1 MRKAEVVT
9 IESLEDFKK
18 FLISV
23 NHENECFLSRGVSD
37 EAYKFTSSVR
47 YHRDEFPDSL
57 SLEQIRD
64 KMKTK
69 TDGRLLNIRNN
80 GLLYLE
86 NLSNLQHDTQGTFLS
101 DYSFDPYTGLYFACK
116 IQNGKYGK
124 IAFIP
129 SLDDRVFYTTPE
141 DVKNGNFDYFVSND
155 SKINDD
161 ETIRLFK
168 SRRVNNKLLYQSSI
182 FAIDRGDLDIRV
194 DKIVKYIV
202 RIPDEKKKKIFDD
215 LEKERKYFR
224 MFNIE
229 FDGNNIRN
237 MYKEFSILVD
247 VVSLSL
253 LVNESGQSDEG
264 RVYRES
270 IDYLAN
276 KEHKKLHEIVDKQK
290 NNHHNAMKLIRGLSY
305 LLRKSGDEAAQLE
318 IINFPEKFNC
328 QTPPYLLIAYYMD
341 EMQYSKAMNV
351 SNNIKFSNMD
361 IMTAYS
367 CAVLHEEI
375 GDYKNSIMY
384 YENFIRICK
393 DSRTAKHP
401 YDDKLLSPAYF
412 CLAEISHEMGRNE
425 EALEYIKISIQYH
438 DTVKNRNFQ
447 GEVNKRIERL
457 DIAISNFN
465 ETKSMMLSAMAMSGG
480 SYSAHSYHNIAACLM
495 EEGKYLNVIAE
506 CYEFLWARPRVEDV
520 YRMLFVSCDRLNAGA
535 FHELSQHFEKKW
547 NNYKGLITEE
557 PCEEDFI
564 DNSHSHSTIEGIK
577 IGILKSLSD
586 FVLETKNL
594 YSESLNSDDNLFNE
608 KSNDY
613 KKIKN
618 SFSYF
623 GLGAMLLI
631 DSFVDVAID
640 VDEELPS
647 KQQEVIFA
655 SLDVEKL
662 KMSVKNLEEACKIQ
676 PKNWVCVMNLEYAKS
691 LLTHQSNGILNGNSI
706 KLTISKY
713 NSSIN
718 QKRREIFHKTWINR
732 LGEHVVDTLRRNN
745 GCLNYHNCKRII
757 ELSIKGHDI
766 GIIKQ
771 LHKHFAGSS
780 IIEIIDEEL
789 LTECVL
795 SRNFDAII
803 FLHDIGCQMTGS
815 RYCDKSL
822 SEIAQNIDSDDF
834 IQELKK
840 IRPDI
845 KT

>member
-168 SRRVNNKLLYQSSI
+168 SRRINNKILYQSSI

-202 RIPDEKKKKIFDD
+202 RIPDEKKQKISDD
-215 LEKERKYFR
+215 LKKERKYFR
-224 MFNIE
+224 TFDIK
-229 FDGNNIRN
+229 FDGNNNRN
-237 MYKEFSILVD
+237 MPKESSILVD

-253 LVNESGQSDEG
+253 LVNESIQGDEG

-270 IDYLAN
+270 IDYLTK
-276 KEHKKLHEIVDKQK
+276 KEHKKLHEMVDKQK
-290 NNHHNAMKLIRGLSY
+290 NNHHNAMKLIRGSSC
-305 LLRKSGDEAAQLE
+305 LLRKSNDEVAQLE

-328 QTPPYLLIAYYMD
+328 QIPPYLLIAYYID
-341 EMQYSKAMNV
+341 EMQYLKAMDV
-351 SNNIKFSNMD
+351 FNNIKFSNMD
-361 IMTAYS
+361 SMTAYS
-367 CAVLHEEI
+367 CGILCEKI
-375 GDYKNSIMY
+375 GDYKNSIICY
-384 YENFIRICK
+384 KNFIGICEGF
-393 DSRTAKHP
+393 RAAKHP
-401 YDDKLLSPAYF
+401 YDDKLLSSAYYL
-412 CLAEISHEMGRNE
+412 LANILQEMNRNQ
-425 EALEYIKISIQYH
+425 EALEYIETSIQYH
-438 DTVKNRNFQ
+438 DTVEKRNFQ
-447 GEVNKRIERL
+447 GEVNKKIGFL

-465 ETKSMMLSAMAMSGG
+465 ETKSMMLSTIAMSGG
-480 SYSAHSYHNIAACLM
+480 SYSAHPYRNIAACLM
-495 EEGKYLNVIAE
+495 EEEKYLNVIAE
-506 CYEFLWARPRVEDV
+506 CYEFLWAQPCGEDV
-520 YRMLFVSCDRLNAGA
+520 YCMLSISYAGLNAGA
-535 FHELSQHFEKKW
+535 FHELSQYFGEKW
-547 NNYKGLITEE
+547 DRYKGLIVEE
-557 PCEEDFI
+557 SCEEDFI
-564 DNSHSHSTIEGIK
+564 NNLHFHPTIEELE
-577 IGILKSLSD
+577 ILKSLSD

-662 KMSVKNLEEACKIQ
+662 KMSVRNLEKACKIQ

-718 QKRREIFHKTWINR
+718 QKRREIFHKTWINH
-732 LGEHVVDTLRRNN
+732 LGELVIDMYRSNN
-745 GCLNYHNCKRII
+745 DSLNCNECKRII

-766 GIIKQ
+766 GVIKQ
-771 LHKHFAGSS
+771 LHKHYLRSS
-780 IIEIIDEEL
+780 IIEIIDEKL

-795 SRNFDAII
+795 SHNFDAII